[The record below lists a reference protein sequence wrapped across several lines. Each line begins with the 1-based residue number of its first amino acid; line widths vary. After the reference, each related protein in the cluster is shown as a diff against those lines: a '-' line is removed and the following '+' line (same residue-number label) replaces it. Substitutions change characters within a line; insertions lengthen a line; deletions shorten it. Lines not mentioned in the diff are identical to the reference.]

1 MSKLKCINDDFSKV
15 KEELLRESNGI
26 PLKFPIKEEI
36 YTLREVFE
44 NEGLVTSFLL
54 NEIYNPTFFI
64 PVIKQRRELSFAE
77 WRFEQVHE
85 DITVE
90 SEIETEIEI
99 EEHQLN

>member
-90 SEIETEIEI
+90 SEIETEIE
-99 EEHQLN
+99 EHQLN

>member
-15 KEELLRESNGI
+15 KEEVLRESNGI

-90 SEIETEIEI
+90 SEIETEIE
-99 EEHQLN
+99 EHQLN

>member
-90 SEIETEIEI
+90 SEIETET
-99 EEHQLN
+99 LLR